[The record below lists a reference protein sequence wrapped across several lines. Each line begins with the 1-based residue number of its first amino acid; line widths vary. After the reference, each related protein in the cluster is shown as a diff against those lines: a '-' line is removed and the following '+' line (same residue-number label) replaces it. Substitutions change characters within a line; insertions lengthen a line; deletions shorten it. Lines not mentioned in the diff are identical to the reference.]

1 MPNAVQSGG
10 DKSRGRKSA
19 AGMEW
24 SLRSLRKIDSGRQHF
39 LTSYWEDDESD
50 EDEQTDVFDESAYE
64 IFKGREDRKQKLEP
78 GEALA
83 SRPAIWAAL
92 NAPLRRGVVDGREV
106 VFELLTDV
114 TQKPAIPRSER
125 VKIHYVNK
133 NAKISS
139 LETRWRYWLM
149 HLQLG
154 ELTLAFFASFI
165 ALNALFA
172 GFFYLENQRCCGD
185 PTHTYSHC
193 FNFSVQT
200 ATTLGYGVLSPVGP
214 LSNFLVIMLSFL
226 STLLNMLFAGLLFT
240 KFVTPSINIQFSD
253 VMTLCNVNGVPCLN
267 VRLGNA
273 EGSLNAL
280 TDINVRLTYSY
291 QIPYTDHNGEQ
302 KCFRQTERLPLLS
315 DRQHGL
321 KEVWELRHVLDE
333 TSPLF
338 GLNFGEHPG
347 NKIYIFT
354 LSIDAVQDLTKSS
367 VNVQEMYALEDI
379 LIGRSFQNLLTF
391 DPYDKNIAISDFSK
405 MSDTEPYPVWYPA
418 KKNAYS
424 KNI

>member
-1 MPNAVQSGG
+1 
-10 DKSRGRKSA
+10 
-19 AGMEW
+19 
-24 SLRSLRKIDSGRQHF
+24 
-39 LTSYWEDDESD
+39 
-50 EDEQTDVFDESAYE
+50 
-64 IFKGREDRKQKLEP
+64 
-78 GEALA
+78 
-83 SRPAIWAAL
+83 
-92 NAPLRRGVVDGREV
+92 
-106 VFELLTDV
+106 
-114 TQKPAIPRSER
+114 
-125 VKIHYVNK
+125 
-133 NAKISS
+133 
-139 LETRWRYWLM
+139 
-149 HLQLG
+149 LQLG